1 MTLLV
6 NKEKEP
12 KLCDF
17 NNERF
22 QNQKVKF
29 FFISFGLKLELFE
42 ISKLQIT
49 LYLLTYLAKE
59 KKKSNRKIFVS
70 KYNKIKNVTS

>member
-1 MTLLV
+1 M

-42 ISKLQIT
+42 ISKLQTT
-49 LYLLTYLAKE
+49 LYLLTYLTKE
-59 KKKSNRKIFVS
+59 KKSKIEKYFSVS
-70 KYNKIKNVTS
+70 TIK